1 MKQLFHTLP
10 ELWKFSAERIITVLK
25 WNWIKIL
32 YYRMAYVSPGVQAI
46 HLNNPS
52 LIQDRWTGGED
63 KDSKERIS
71 DVDEK
76 LAW

>member
-1 MKQLFHTLP
+1 
-10 ELWKFSAERIITVLK
+10 
-25 WNWIKIL
+25 
-32 YYRMAYVSPGVQAI
+32 MAYVSPGVQAI